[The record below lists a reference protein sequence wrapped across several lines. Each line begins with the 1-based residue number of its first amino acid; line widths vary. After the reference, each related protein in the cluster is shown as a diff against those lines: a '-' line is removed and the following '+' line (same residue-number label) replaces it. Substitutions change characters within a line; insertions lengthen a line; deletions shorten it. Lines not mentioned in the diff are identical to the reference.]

1 MLRITAGDNL
11 FVVVTDCGTGGRRI
25 FVRFLVAEGDLSV
38 LQLIRTGSR
47 AVMIRLGKERWVEWD
62 MRFLQWSL
70 LSDVHYRCIFSGSSV
85 YNRNDLSRQ
94 MVSGPRL
101 VTGTL

>member
-47 AVMIRLGKERWVEWD
+47 AVMIRLGKER
-62 MRFLQWSL
+62 
-70 LSDVHYRCIFSGSSV
+70 
-85 YNRNDLSRQ
+85 
-94 MVSGPRL
+94 
-101 VTGTL
+101 